1 MIHDQLMCY
10 LLDHSL
16 ITKAQ
21 HGFLA
26 NKSTGSNLLS
36 CFNDRHLS
44 VKNRKFIDIIYLDFK
59 KAFDSL
65 VHPKVIAKIAS
76 YGVNYE
82 LLSWIQAFLTGRS
95 QRVVIENVLSN
106 PIAVGSGVV
115 QGSVLGPLIFILF
128 INDIVDCLD
137 TDEVNPTTCCI
148 FADDMKL
155 YSAYEAATDSS
166 SLSNTLKNIESWS
179 HKWQLPINP
188 EKSLLMQV
196 GSSKHDRPKY
206 FICDKLIAPS
216 DLIRDLGITYDSKLC
231 FHDYINEIVGR
242 AYQRVNLLFRS
253 FVSQNV
259 SILTRAFLTYVRPIL
274 EYCTSIWSPHKSYLI
289 DKIERVQRYFTRR
302 VLFRTKLSYIERL
315 QILNLE
321 LLEARRIKSDLKL
334 CFKIINGLCDLD
346 VDAFFKFASQSSV
359 TRGHNKKLV
368 KPICNNNWQL
378 NFFSSRIVNI
388 WNSLPPELVN
398 VKSTDNF
405 ATKLKKYDLSVFCKG
420 GRA

>member
-1 MIHDQLMCY
+1 M
-10 LLDHSL
+10 
-16 ITKAQ
+16 
-21 HGFLA
+21 
-26 NKSTGSNLLS
+26 
-36 CFNDRHLS
+36 
-44 VKNRKFIDIIYLDFK
+44 
-59 KAFDSL
+59 
-65 VHPKVIAKIAS
+65 
-76 YGVNYE
+76 
-82 LLSWIQAFLTGRS
+82 
-95 QRVVIENVLSN
+95 
-106 PIAVGSGVV
+106 
-115 QGSVLGPLIFILF
+115 
-128 INDIVDCLD
+128 
-137 TDEVNPTTCCI
+137 
-148 FADDMKL
+148 
-155 YSAYEAATDSS
+155 
-166 SLSNTLKNIESWS
+166 
-179 HKWQLPINP
+179 
-188 EKSLLMQV
+188 
-196 GSSKHDRPKY
+196 
-206 FICDKLIAPS
+206 IAPS

-242 AYQRVNLLFRS
+242 AYQRIDLLFRS

-274 EYCTSIWSPHKSYLI
+274 EYCTSIWSPHQSYLI

-346 VDAFFKFASQSSV
+346 VDAFFKFAPQSSV

-378 NFFSSRIVNI
+378 NFFSSRTVNI

-398 VKSTDNF
+398 VKSMDNF